1 MAKAGSTSRL
11 QGSEPRDPEGTRR
24 RLVAAAI
31 AALREVGYAGA
42 SAREIARR
50 AECNQALVFYH
61 FGSVA
66 DLLLAALDETSR
78 VRMEQY
84 SAAVDGVT
92 TLEGLVAVGAVIF
105 AEDLDAGHVT
115 VLAEMI
121 AGASSSPELGAA
133 VTERIETWRAFTEAL
148 ARRVLEGS
156 PFASLV
162 DPAQVAFA
170 VVALYLGIELL
181 THLDGDRRPAEELFA
196 SAGQL
201 AALVGALSG
210 SPGLPGLP
218 GMAKGP
224 SAGTAAED
232 PR

>member
-11 QGSEPRDPEGTRR
+11 QGPEPRDTEGTRR
-24 RLVAAAI
+24 RLVKAAI
-31 AALREVGYAGA
+31 AALQEVGYAGA

-50 AECNQALVFYH
+50 AGCNQALVFYH

-78 VRMEQY
+78 VRMEHY

-92 TLEGLVAVGAVIF
+92 TLEELVAVGAGIF

-115 VLAEMI
+115 VLTELI

-133 VTERIETWRAFTEAL
+133 VAERIETWRGFTEGI
-148 ARRVLEGS
+148 ARRVLDGS

-196 SAGQL
+196 LAGKL
-201 AALVGALSG
+201 AALLGALSG
-210 SPGLPGLP
+210 SPGLPGLSGLGGSPKP
-218 GMAKGP
+218 GPARKDA
-224 SAGTAAED
+224 S
-232 PR
+232 